1 MFGKRLVRYFGLASI
16 LIASC
21 VGILLWIQP
30 VIAATLTPTVNPV
43 LAIESSLGNVV
54 DEKLGSEYGKKID
67 LNNSNI
73 NTFAQFSG
81 LYPTLA
87 RKIVQN
93 APYEAVEDVLDIPGL
108 SDRQKEVLQANLEH
122 FTVTKVERAL
132 VEGQDRYN
140 PGIYK

>member
-1 MFGKRLVRYFGLASI
+1 MFWKRLVRYFGLTSI
-16 LIASC
+16 LLASC
-21 VGILLWIQP
+21 VGILLWMQP
-30 VIAATLTPTVNPV
+30 VVAAIMPVNHPV
-43 LAIESSLGNVV
+43 LTVENSLGNVV

-67 LNNSNI
+67 LNNSNV
-73 NTFAQFSG
+73 NAFTQYSG

-87 RKIVQN
+87 RKIIQN
-93 APYEAVEDVLDIPGL
+93 APYESVEDILDIPGL
-108 SDRQKEVLQANLEH
+108 SDRQKEVLQANLAH